1 MKAFAFL
8 HNEMIEE
15 SAYAT
20 MSIHLSKE
28 GAEKAMKEHK
38 QKAFLEW
45 QREFDE
51 RIERHGDSF
60 TQLPFGSFKDWFV
73 SEIEILP

>member
-15 SAYAT
+15 SAPAV

-38 QKAFLEW
+38 HKAFLEW
-45 QREFDE
+45 TKERDE
-51 RIERHGDSF
+51 RTERHGDWF